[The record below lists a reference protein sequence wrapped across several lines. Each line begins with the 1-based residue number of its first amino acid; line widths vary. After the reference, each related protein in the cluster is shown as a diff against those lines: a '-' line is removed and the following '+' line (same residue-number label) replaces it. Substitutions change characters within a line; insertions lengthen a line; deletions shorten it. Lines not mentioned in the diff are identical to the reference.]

1 MITNMQDID
10 DDGKNHKL
18 KYAWWRRSICLQ
30 IQNNQ
35 LLCII
40 YFNLCVHL
48 KAFIIFTDADNC
60 DLVEHMCVW
69 SVHTLRTA
77 KVEDT
82 HSNGPWKHWALSSST
97 SACVLWIIIIVMY
110 FFVEFFFWRLIFS
123 FFLFVLLLFTYRN
136 WTLFNSQRF
145 NAQLN
150 CLNSALIAIFLFLF
164 RSCALSP
171 HTVEVSD
178 NRFFFLSI
186 SGNWS
191 GTFLSLLRDYLYTFI
206 YKWATKNENDM

>member
-1 MITNMQDID
+1 MPNRAQDVRQNKMCNKTKIPQRWLQICKTSTTMAKITNWNTL
-10 DDGKNHKL
+10 GKEGV
-18 KYAWWRRSICLQ
+18 YALQ

-48 KAFIIFTDADNC
+48 KASIIFTDADNC

-164 RSCALSP
+164 RSCPLSP
-171 HTVEVSD
+171 HTVEMSD
-178 NRFFFLSI
+178 NCFF
-186 SGNWS
+186 
-191 GTFLSLLRDYLYTFI
+191 
-206 YKWATKNENDM
+206 EV